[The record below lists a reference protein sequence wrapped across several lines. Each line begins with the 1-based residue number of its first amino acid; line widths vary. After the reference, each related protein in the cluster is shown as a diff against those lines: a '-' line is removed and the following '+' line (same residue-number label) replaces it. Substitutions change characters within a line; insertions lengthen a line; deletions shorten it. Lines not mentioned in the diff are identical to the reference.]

1 MKEWKAYKEKYDSQ
15 GPILKLT
22 LKSHVT
28 ERALCYTVLICSIM
42 YEWLH
47 LLCLIY
53 CIILAQTE
61 SAIRGKKNGWLDVRE
76 DALSS
81 SAVHHNGSRT
91 DSDWTQVR
99 RRPIPLRPIPPSHSS
114 AGYKSACVTPRSD
127 SWMFHLQTGWSCGKS
142 LFRAQL
148 AGKVHPVFPLLHN
161 NHFSHTWNEECSTRR
176 NSPNI
181 SALLHAKGKHRLGQP
196 RPWPHGAGLATHT
209 RRGTWT
215 IRVLKRLFLYAH
227 TKKNSGWRN
236 NHRTSVQ
243 IRFTHQE
250 FTLAARALHEC

>member
-1 MKEWKAYKEKYDSQ
+1 M
-15 GPILKLT
+15 
-22 LKSHVT
+22 
-28 ERALCYTVLICSIM
+28 
-42 YEWLH
+42 
-47 LLCLIY
+47 
-53 CIILAQTE
+53 
-61 SAIRGKKNGWLDVRE
+61 RE

-99 RRPIPLRPIPPSHSS
+99 GRPNPLRPIPPSHSS

-181 SALLHAKGKHRLGQP
+181 SALLHAKGKDRLGQP

-215 IRVLKRLFLYAH
+215 IRVLKRLFLFAH

-236 NHRTSVQ
+236 NHGTSVQ